1 MCIRDRTFTAL
12 AVVKYYENRNK
23 SVLVLC
29 PKKLAENWNTYKD
42 NYVNNPIASDRLNY
56 DVPVCLLYTSRCV

>member
-1 MCIRDRTFTAL
+1 MRIETST
-12 AVVKYYENRNK
+12 
-23 SVLVLC
+23 VLVLC

-56 DVPVCLLYTSRCV
+56 DVLFHTEPVQKRRKVEWPRPRIA